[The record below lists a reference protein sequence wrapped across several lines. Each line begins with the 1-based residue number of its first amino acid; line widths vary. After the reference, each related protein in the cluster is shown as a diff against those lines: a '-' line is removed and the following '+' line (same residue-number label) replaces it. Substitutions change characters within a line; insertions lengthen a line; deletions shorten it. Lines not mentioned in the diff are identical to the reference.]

1 MNHDITAL
9 YEQLHTELVKWCH
22 LMTGSPDTSEELV
35 QEGFLR
41 AIEHWPEIKDLSF
54 PQQRAWLYQTI
65 KHLFI
70 DSLRKRKNE
79 YLTGEVQ
86 DVLSVTSFDKKI
98 DDYTESEWM
107 ELINSLPP
115 VEGKILVLRYVEGF
129 TSSQISTFL
138 HMPAGTVR
146 SKLHDA
152 RKHLREK
159 IF

>member
-1 MNHDITAL
+1 MNQDITTL
-9 YEQLHTELVKWCH
+9 YDQLHTELIKWCC
-22 LMTGSPDTSEELV
+22 LMTQSPDNAEELV

-41 AIEHWPEIKDLSF
+41 VIEHWPEIKDLSF

-70 DSLRKRKNE
+70 DSLRKNKRE

-86 DVLSVTSFDKKI
+86 DVLSVSSQDKSI
-98 DDYTESEWM
+98 DDYTEKEWM

-138 HMPAGTVR
+138 HIPAGTVR

-152 RKHLREK
+152 RKHLRERL
-159 IF
+159 